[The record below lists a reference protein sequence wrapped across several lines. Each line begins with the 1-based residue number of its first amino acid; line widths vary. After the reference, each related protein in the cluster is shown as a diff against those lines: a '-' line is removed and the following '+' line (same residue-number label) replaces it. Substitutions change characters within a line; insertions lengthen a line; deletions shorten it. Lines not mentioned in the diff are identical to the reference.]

1 MPGQRP
7 YNGLM
12 NSAHIIRIGNFAA
25 IEQMDGLWLVQ
36 NLTTGTKT
44 RTYPK
49 ARALRILKGATC

>member
-1 MPGQRP
+1 
-7 YNGLM
+7 M

-36 NLTTGTKT
+36 NLTTGAKT

-49 ARALRILKGATC
+49 ARALRILKGATR